1 MINLLNATYV
11 DAIDYNEAR
20 ERKRYLKTIAILFAD
35 QKELTKTGQEFAIK
49 QLEWR
54 TPLEAAL
61 DIVKTQN
68 NFNSSQGLL
77 FVEVTQ

>member
-20 ERKRYLKTIAILFAD
+20 ERKRYLKLIAILFANG
-35 QKELTKTGQEFAIK
+35 QELTKEGEEFALK
-49 QLEWR
+49 SLEWR
-54 TPLEAAL
+54 TPLEAAV
-61 DIVKTQN
+61 DINFTQD

-77 FVEVTQ
+77 FVEVA

>member
-20 ERKRYLKTIAILFAD
+20 ETKRWLKLVAILFANG
-35 QKELTKTGQEFAIK
+35 QELTKEGEEFALK
-49 QLEWR
+49 SLEWR
-54 TPLEAAL
+54 TPLEAAV
-61 DIVKTQN
+61 DINFTQD

-77 FVEVTQ
+77 FVEVA

>member
-20 ERKRYLKTIAILFAD
+20 ETKRYLKLIAILFANG
-35 QKELTKTGQEFAIK
+35 QELTKEGEEFALK
-49 QLEWR
+49 SLEWR
-54 TPLEAAL
+54 TPLEAAV
-61 DIVKTQN
+61 DINFTQN

-77 FVEVTQ
+77 FVEVA

>member
-20 ERKRYLKTIAILFAD
+20 ETKRYLKLIAILFANG
-35 QKELTKTGQEFAIK
+35 QELTKEGEEFALK
-49 QLEWR
+49 SLEWR
-54 TPLEAAL
+54 TPLEAAV
-61 DIVKTQN
+61 DINFTQD

-77 FVEVTQ
+77 FVEVA

>member
-20 ERKRYLKTIAILFAD
+20 ETKRWLKLVAILFANG
-35 QKELTKTGQEFAIK
+35 QELTKEGEEFALK
-49 QLEWR
+49 SLEWR
-54 TPLEAAL
+54 TPLEAAV
-61 DIVKTQN
+61 DINFTQN

-77 FVEVTQ
+77 FVEVA